1 MSRGSLGLI
10 SQRARRTSVFTGR
23 PSHPVPSAGVFGRP
37 CERGKKG
44 RRTLYVTGI
53 LPRGQ
58 EMALIFDGFL
68 PVTKRKRARAH
79 VSRRRRPLVS
89 SASPRLLPLPRR
101 FCSRG
106 ASRRT
111 RDATAECGVFR
122 RLSLRPRPEAENRRG
137 DEKRA
142 RRRSPPT
149 ALATFNPALNATFRA
164 ADSRSR

>member
-10 SQRARRTSVFTGR
+10 SQPARRTSVFTGR

-79 VSRRRRPLVS
+79 VSRRRPLVS
-89 SASPRLLPLPRR
+89 SASPRLLPLLPFSPPLPRR

-122 RLSLRPRPEAENRRG
+122 RLSLRPRPEAENQRGRREEG
-137 DEKRA
+137 A
-142 RRRSPPT
+142 SPFSP
-149 ALATFNPALNATFRA
+149 
-164 ADSRSR
+164 DDGSRDV